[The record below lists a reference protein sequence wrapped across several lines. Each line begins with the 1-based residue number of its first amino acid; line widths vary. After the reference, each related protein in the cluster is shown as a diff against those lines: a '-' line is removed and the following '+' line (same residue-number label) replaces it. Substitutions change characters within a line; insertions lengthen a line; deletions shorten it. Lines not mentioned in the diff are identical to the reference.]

1 MSEAKHIR
9 HFGANALE
17 LCYVADG
24 TIDAFVDIRGK
35 LRTTDVAAAWLIIKE
50 AGGIITTSEGK
61 PLNARL
67 DPRQKVE
74 FIAAANIKIYERIL
88 SLIGAEKETK

>member
-1 MSEAKHIR
+1 
-9 HFGANALE
+9 
-17 LCYVADG
+17 VADG

-35 LRTTDVAAAWLIIKE
+35 LRTTDVAAAWLIIRE

-61 PLNARL
+61 PLDARL

-74 FIAAANIKIYERIL
+74 FIAAANIKTYERIL